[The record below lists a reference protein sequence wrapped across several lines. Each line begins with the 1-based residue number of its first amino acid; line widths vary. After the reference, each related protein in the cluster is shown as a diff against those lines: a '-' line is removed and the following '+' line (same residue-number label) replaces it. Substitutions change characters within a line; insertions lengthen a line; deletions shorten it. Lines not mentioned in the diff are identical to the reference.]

1 MCGICRICNHCS
13 AYIVTMDETVID
25 QRRKIGRKVKDLR
38 LARDLSQVD
47 LALMVGTDRGQI
59 SRIEAGEINAGID
72 SYIKLAAALGVDLPA
87 MLA

>member
-1 MCGICRICNHCS
+1 
-13 AYIVTMDETVID
+13 MDANVIE
-25 QRRKIGRKVKDLR
+25 QRRKFGLRVKDLR

-47 LALMVGTDRGQI
+47 LALMIGTDRGQI

-72 SYIKLAAALGVDLPA
+72 SYIKLAAAFGTDLPS

>member
-1 MCGICRICNHCS
+1 
-13 AYIVTMDETVID
+13 MDETVID

>member
-1 MCGICRICNHCS
+1 
-13 AYIVTMDETVID
+13 MDETVID

-72 SYIKLAAALGVDLPA
+72 SYIKLAAALGIDLSA

>member
-1 MCGICRICNHCS
+1 
-13 AYIVTMDETVID
+13 MDETVID

-72 SYIKLAAALGVDLPA
+72 SYIKLAAALGVDLSA

>member
-1 MCGICRICNHCS
+1 
-13 AYIVTMDETVID
+13 MDETVID
-25 QRRKIGRKVKDLR
+25 QRRKIGRKLKDLR

-72 SYIKLAAALGVDLPA
+72 SYIKLAAALGVDLSA